1 MSRAYGAGPPA
12 DALSRFVPP
21 QDASAPVRRPGAPA
35 PGEQIASHYGRC
47 FGCGAEHPAGLH
59 LTVSAGEGVSVHAV
73 LEVGELHQGAPGL
86 AHGGLLAAAIDEA
99 MGHVN
104 WLIGVPAV
112 TGRLETTFLRPVPVG
127 SSLHLDARAVAVAG
141 RRVFMTAEARLGEDG
156 PVAVS
161 AESVFVQVPL
171 EHFRSNGRAE
181 DVARAAQVAEET
193 GVRRFE
199 VNP

>member
-1 MSRAYGAGPPA
+1 MSRADAAGPPA

-21 QDASAPVRRPGAPA
+21 PDASAPVRRPGAPA
-35 PGEQIASHYGRC
+35 PGEQIASHYARC
-47 FGCGAEHPAGLH
+47 FGCGVDHPAGLH
-59 LTVSAGEGVSVHAV
+59 LRVTAGEGVGVHAV
-73 LEVGELHQGAPGL
+73 VEVGELHQGAPGL

-127 SSLHLDARAVAVAG
+127 SSLHLDVRAVAVTG
-141 RRVFMTAEARLGEDG
+141 RRVFMAAEARLGEDG
-156 PVAVS
+156 PVAVT

-171 EHFRSNGRAE
+171 EHFSTHGRAE
-181 DVARAAQVAEET
+181 DVAHAAETT
-193 GVRRFE
+193 GVRRYE